1 MMEVAAKCLFPQKL
15 GPNPSKMEVRTFLSI
30 TKVIWNQVR
39 FLRLKLSRSKL
50 CLLVRDEGHGEQIII
65 GL

>member
-1 MMEVAAKCLFPQKL
+1 MFMF
-15 GPNPSKMEVRTFLSI
+15 NPSEMEVRTFVSI

-39 FLRLKLSRSKL
+39 FLRMKLSRSKL
-50 CLLVRDEGHGEQIII
+50 CVHDKGHGEQITI